1 MDREG
6 NPSLSCCDWPPSK
19 GTYFAVCVYLPG
31 SGHRRNATERR
42 QAIATGAVRGID
54 QAFGVRVPGRGS
66 GIAVVVGEAALGAG
80 LPILHPELPV
90 AALPLAEG

>member
-1 MDREG
+1 MSSADQTNLQLEDCRVAYH
-6 NPSLSCCDWPPSK
+6 SCR
-19 GTYFAVCVYLPG
+19 G
-31 SGHRRNATERR
+31 SGHRRNTTERR
-42 QAIATGAVRGID
+42 QAITTGAVRGID

-90 AALPLAEG
+90 AALPLAKG